1 MNTVVE
7 LQYTL
12 QWEDAR
18 LWRHPCFGALQQMLS
33 LGVEAG
39 RSDNARYAKQRIR
52 DRFFD
57 FRLNAEDVA
66 PGFDLYDQWA
76 TFVGSTQT
84 TWMHGYNPI
93 MGSTATNTTSPEC
106 THCITR
112 TAQLELEVLQ
122 KRFDFFCARQ
132 HSRRATCVIARRLSR
147 LTRRRACC
155 VHDRLSLRYTEAAH
169 PVRGARSQPFHL

>member
-12 QWEDAR
+12 QWQDER
-18 LWRHPCFGALQQMLS
+18 LWHHPCFGALQQMLS

-39 RSDNARYAKQRIR
+39 RSDNARYAKRRVR

-57 FRLNAEDVA
+57 FSLNAEDVT
-66 PGFDLYDQWA
+66 PGFDPYDQWA
-76 TFVGSTQT
+76 QLALSHQT
-84 TWMHGYNPI
+84 AWMYGYSPNF
-93 MGSTATNTTSPEC
+93 GSTAANTTSPEFRSPEC

-122 KRFDFFCARQ
+122 KRFG
-132 HSRRATCVIARRLSR
+132 T
-147 LTRRRACC
+147 
-155 VHDRLSLRYTEAAH
+155 
-169 PVRGARSQPFHL
+169 